1 MKRFFLQTICF
12 LLLFYFSNNAAA
24 QQPAFWNE
32 IQAFRKQDSITP
44 PPEHPVLFVGSSS
57 FRIWKDLEDDF
68 RSYDVINRGFGGSTF
83 PDLIRYA
90 DQVIIPYHPK
100 QIFIYCGDNDLAASD
115 TVTATMVA
123 QRFQQLFDMIRK
135 QLPKVPIVFVSIKP
149 SPSRA
154 QLMPKME
161 DANQQI
167 KKFLARNRR
176 THFVDVYHKML
187 DESGQP
193 RKELFLEDQLHMN
206 KSGYSIWKK
215 TIKHYLIK

>member
-1 MKRFFLQTICF
+1 MKRFFSQTICGF
-12 LLLFYFSNNAAA
+12 LLLFYFSNHSAA

-32 IQAFRKQDSITP
+32 IQAFRKQDSIKP
-44 PPEHPVLFVGSSS
+44 PPTHPVLFVGSSS

-68 RSYDVINRGFGGSTF
+68 RSYDVLNRGFGGSTF

-100 QIFIYCGDNDLAASD
+100 QIFIYSGDNDLAASD

-154 QLMPKME
+154 QL
-161 DANQQI
+161 
-167 KKFLARNRR
+167 
-176 THFVDVYHKML
+176 
-187 DESGQP
+187 
-193 RKELFLEDQLHMN
+193 
-206 KSGYSIWKK
+206 
-215 TIKHYLIK
+215 